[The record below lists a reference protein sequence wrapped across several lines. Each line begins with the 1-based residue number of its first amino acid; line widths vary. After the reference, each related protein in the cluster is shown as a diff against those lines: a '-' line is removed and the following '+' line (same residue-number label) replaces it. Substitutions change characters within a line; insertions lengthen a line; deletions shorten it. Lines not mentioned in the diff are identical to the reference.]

1 MSRESGRADVENC
14 RLDDLSLSQDLIHEH
29 IGMKSHCF
37 SDGGARE
44 EEKQFDVREGWFE
57 LVFLLK
63 SVTVDCVMEVLWN
76 KRCCF
81 LLRFVILK

>member
-1 MSRESGRADVENC
+1 MT
-14 RLDDLSLSQDLIHEH
+14 
-29 IGMKSHCF
+29 
-37 SDGGARE
+37 GGARE

-63 SVTVDCVMEVLWN
+63 SDTLDCVMEVLWN
-76 KRCCF
+76 KRCSF